1 MRGAFQTF
9 RDLLVAVGPFAL
21 LAVGLLW
28 AAFHFLQPM
37 PPRTVTLATGQD
49 QGAYAEF
56 GRRYADWFR
65 LHGIDVRLRPTQGTV
80 ENLQLLRDES
90 AGVDVAFVQG
100 GADTVLPPAGERK
113 EDGLEAIG
121 GLFYEPVWLFY
132 REDSARRQH
141 GRPVID
147 GLAQMRGWKVN
158 VGGQGSGVPPLAT
171 RLLEAN
177 RIAPDTMDL
186 RTLDQ
191 TPAVIELLE
200 GRIDAI
206 VLASAPEAPM
216 VQMLLMTP
224 GIRTFDFVHAEAYS
238 RRYPFLSAVVLPRGV
253 VDLARDMPPRNVR
266 LIAPTAML
274 VARDDVHPAVVQLFA
289 QAARAIH
296 GDAGWFQR
304 RGEFPSDRAIEWPLA
319 PEAERALRSGTP
331 WLQRH
336 LPFWL
341 ANLVDRMW
349 LVLLSIVAVL
359 IPLSKI
365 VPPLYEYRVRS
376 RIYRWYG
383 QLRHVEDS
391 MLAGG
396 DRTALAREVD
406 ELDARV
412 ERIPVPLS
420 YADEL
425 YALRGHIQMV
435 RRKLA
440 GTGTGTG
447 TGGRSAGDV

>member
-21 LAVGLLW
+21 LAAGLLY
-28 AAFHFLQPM
+28 AAFRFLAPM
-37 PPRTVTLATGQD
+37 PPKVVTLATGQD

-56 GRRYADWFR
+56 GRRYAAWIGQ
-65 LHGIDVRLRPTQGTV
+65 HGIEVRLRPTQGTV
-80 ENLQLLRDES
+80 ENLQLLRDDAS
-90 AGVDVAFVQG
+90 GVDVAFVQG

-121 GLFYEPVWLFY
+121 GLFFEPVWLFY
-132 REDSARRQH
+132 REASAQRHH
-141 GRPVID
+141 GRPSID
-147 GLAQMRGWKVN
+147 SLAQMRGWSVN
-158 VGGQGSGVPPLAT
+158 VGGPGSGVPPLAA
-171 RLLEAN
+171 RLFESN
-177 RIAPDTMDL
+177 RIAPDAMDL
-186 RTLDQ
+186 RSLAQ
-191 TPAVIELLE
+191 TPAVIDLLE

-206 VLASAPEAPM
+206 MLASAPEAPM

-304 RGEFPSDRAIEWPLA
+304 RGEFPNDRALEWPLA
-319 PEAERALRSGTP
+319 AEAERTFRSGTP

-359 IPLSKI
+359 IPLSKV
-365 VPPLYEYRVRS
+365 VPPLYQYRVRS

-383 QLRHVEDS
+383 QLRRIEDA

-396 DRTALAREVD
+396 DRVALAREVD
-406 ELDARV
+406 DLDTRV

-425 YALRGHIQMV
+425 YALRSHIQMV
-435 RRKLA
+435 RRKL
-440 GTGTGTG
+440 TGTVTAR
-447 TGGRSAGDV
+447 TRSAGDA

>member
-1 MRGAFQTF
+1 
-9 RDLLVAVGPFAL
+9 
-21 LAVGLLW
+21 
-28 AAFHFLQPM
+28 
-37 PPRTVTLATGQD
+37 
-49 QGAYAEF
+49 
-56 GRRYADWFR
+56 
-65 LHGIDVRLRPTQGTV
+65 
-80 ENLQLLRDES
+80 
-90 AGVDVAFVQG
+90 
-100 GADTVLPPAGERK
+100 
-113 EDGLEAIG
+113 
-121 GLFYEPVWLFY
+121 
-132 REDSARRQH
+132 
-141 GRPVID
+141 
-147 GLAQMRGWKVN
+147 
-158 VGGQGSGVPPLAT
+158 
-171 RLLEAN
+171 
-177 RIAPDTMDL
+177 
-186 RTLDQ
+186 
-191 TPAVIELLE
+191 
-200 GRIDAI
+200 
-206 VLASAPEAPM
+206 M

-304 RGEFPSDRAIEWPLA
+304 RGEFPNDRALEWPLA
-319 PEAERALRSGTP
+319 AEAERTFRSGTP

-359 IPLSKI
+359 IPLSKV
-365 VPPLYEYRVRS
+365 VPPLYQYRVRS

-383 QLRHVEDS
+383 QLRRIEDA

-396 DRTALAREVD
+396 DRVALAREVD
-406 ELDARV
+406 DLDTRV

-425 YALRGHIQMV
+425 YALRNHIELV
-435 RRKLA
+435 RRRLPA
-440 GTGTGTG
+440 A
-447 TGGRSAGDV
+447 RR